1 MGAVYCVVDGT
12 SSPHLSTIQRK
23 RTVISRLTAV
33 TPELLLLAV
42 LQREAKKRDEPIA
55 VYVNAV
61 VLTRAPFGLSVL
73 QFSFL

>member
-1 MGAVYCVVDGT
+1 MVYGT
-12 SSPHLSTIQRK
+12 RRRTTSTYLYSTEK
-23 RTVISRLTAV
+23 TVISRLTAV